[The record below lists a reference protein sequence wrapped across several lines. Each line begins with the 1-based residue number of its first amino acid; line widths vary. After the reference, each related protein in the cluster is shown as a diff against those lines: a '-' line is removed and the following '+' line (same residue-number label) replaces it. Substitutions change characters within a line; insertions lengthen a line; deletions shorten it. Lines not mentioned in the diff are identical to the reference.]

1 MRSQE
6 HQVPENGKNKTAA
19 CLQHRLEVKVLTIPN
34 YPEDKY
40 MYGDKLNVTNNKK
53 WLPTDTLY
61 YNFVNSHQIIQLVIN
76 K

>member
-19 CLQHRLEVKVLTIPN
+19 CLQHRLEANKSKVLTIPN

-53 WLPTDTLY
+53 
-61 YNFVNSHQIIQLVIN
+61 
-76 K
+76 